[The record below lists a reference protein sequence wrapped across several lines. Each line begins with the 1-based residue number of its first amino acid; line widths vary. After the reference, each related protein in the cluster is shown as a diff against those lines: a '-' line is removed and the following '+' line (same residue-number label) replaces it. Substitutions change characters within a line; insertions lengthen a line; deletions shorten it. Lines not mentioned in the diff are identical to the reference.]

1 MPVNTPADQIGVKL
15 IGRTR
20 SQTTVAAEMLE
31 ADFTTASTA
40 IWLKPIDKAGLLN
53 RISSTLSTMSGRQ
66 AGRVALQSLK
76 RAVLA
81 LPDPE
86 QPETAPEAP
95 ETADEQT
102 PAVHVLDRDKVSI
115 GGFLNEDR
123 SAGHVDRSKPW
134 HGYRIL
140 VRDSDWFPG
149 FGICGSDSDLW
160 NNLGEGLGT
169 APGPNLWGYGQAGVI
184 DTHGGTP
191 AEIERERAKG
201 LIIECSIG
209 DLFVVTDPVIGDVTY
224 RLRFAKGRG
233 RVDRHNIEFDRVVAE

>member
-1 MPVNTPADQIGVKL
+1 MPSKIDSDQIGVKL

-20 SQTTVAAEMLE
+20 SQTGVAADLLD
-31 ADFTTASTA
+31 ADFTTPGTA
-40 IWLKPIDKAGLLN
+40 IWLKPMDKAGLLN
-53 RISSTLSTMSGRQ
+53 RINSTLSAMSGRQ
-66 AGRVALQSLK
+66 AGRVALQSLR
-76 RAVLA
+76 RAVQA
-81 LPDPE
+81 LPDPP
-86 QPETAPEAP
+86 QPVKAAEAP
-95 ETADEQT
+95 ETAM
-102 PAVHVLDRDKVSI
+102 PAIHVLDREKLSI

-140 VRDSDWFPG
+140 VRETGWFAG

-184 DTHGGTP
+184 DNHGGTG

-201 LIIECSIG
+201 MIIEASIG
-209 DLFVVTDPVIGDVTY
+209 DLFVVADPVIGDVTY
-224 RLRFAKGRG
+224 RLRFAKGWG
-233 RVDRHNIEFDRVVAE
+233 REDRHNIEFDRVVAE